1 MSPSLATATLTGD
14 SVGVDLDAFLEV
26 MARRPFVDGRHDC
39 ALTVA
44 EWVTVATG
52 CPDPAAHLR
61 GRYSTALGRE
71 RLLRRLGGL
80 EAVMIDC
87 AHRAGR
93 SETANPVRGDVGL
106 IESRGQQLAAIC
118 LGERWAIQGAG
129 IEVRTVERVIR
140 AWSVPH
146 G

>member
-1 MSPSLATATLTGD
+1 M
-14 SVGVDLDAFLEV
+14 LDAFLEE

-44 EWVTVATG
+44 EWVSLATG
-52 CPDPAAHLR
+52 CPDPAGHLR
-61 GRYSTALGRE
+61 GRYSTPLGRE

-80 EAVMIDC
+80 DAVMVDA
-87 AHRAGR
+87 AHRSGL
-93 SETANPVRGDVGL
+93 SETTNPGRGDVGL
-106 IESRGQQLAAIC
+106 IKVKDQCLAAIC
-118 LGERWAIQGAG
+118 LGVRWAVQGAG
-129 IEVRTVERVIR
+129 LEVRTAERVVR

>member
-1 MSPSLATATLTGD
+1 M
-14 SVGVDLDAFLEV
+14 LDAFLEE

-44 EWVTVATG
+44 EWVAFATG

-61 GRYSTALGRE
+61 GRYSTPLGRE

-80 EAVMIDC
+80 EAVMVDC
-87 AHRAGR
+87 ARRAGR
-93 SETANPVRGDVGL
+93 PETIKPVRGDVGL
-106 IESRGQQLAAIC
+106 IESQGQTLAAIC
-118 LGERWAIQGAG
+118 LGQRWAVQGAG
-129 IEVRTVERVIR
+129 VEVRTAERVIR